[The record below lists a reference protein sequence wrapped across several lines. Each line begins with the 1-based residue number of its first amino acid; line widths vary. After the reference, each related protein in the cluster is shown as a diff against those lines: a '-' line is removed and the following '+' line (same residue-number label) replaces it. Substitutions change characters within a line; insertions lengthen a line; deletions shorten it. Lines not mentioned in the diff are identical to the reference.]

1 MNYKR
6 MLLWTLVLPLV
17 FTAQANADGNELLQK
32 CNKAVQFMD
41 NPPQNP
47 DFGSIGFCLGMMQ
60 GITNLNSVYEVRL
73 SEEALFCGPE
83 NGINNGQATR
93 IVVKYLKDNPQ
104 ALHQHEG
111 VLAIA
116 AFMDAYPC
124 E

>member
-1 MNYKR
+1 MSYKK
-6 MLLWTLVLPLV
+6 LSWFFSLFIV
-17 FTAQANADGNELLQK
+17 FSFQANADGNDLLQK

-41 NPPQNP
+41 SPPENP

-60 GITNLNSVYEVRL
+60 GITNLNSVYEIRL
-73 SEEALFCGPE
+73 EDEALFCGPE
-83 NGINNGQATR
+83 DGINNGQATR

-104 ALHQHEG
+104 DLHQHEG